1 MRRTELFGLPLSLL
15 AMNAGLLAAA
25 VLGGLTFG
33 RGAGVLFVLAVLGAV
48 VSVGEH
54 GARSRRRDR
63 ILHREANRLANGE
76 SKRFGWSWEQGPG
89 RDR

>member
-1 MRRTELFGLPLSLL
+1 
-15 AMNAGLLAAA
+15 MNAGLLAVA

-33 RGAGVLFVLAVLGAV
+33 RGAGVLFALAVLGAV
-48 VSVGEH
+48 VSVREH

-63 ILHREANRLANGE
+63 MLHREANRLANGE
-76 SKRFGWSWEQGPG
+76 SKLLGWSWEQGRG